1 MNQTFTIEPLI
12 PMALL
17 NVESTL
23 DNQYWR
29 FCADDVVDETGRFLE
44 DDELTYEHFDLG
56 PDAILPEGTKVVMT
70 HLWGWSDSVRNGTM
84 TGSDSPLTP
93 ATDYEV
99 VLPKAATVRH
109 VVHVILSQYHEQMQ
123 VNDAGGR
130 YFFIEAVREV
140 QPGVVEIVWGT

>member
-17 NVESTL
+17 AVDNTL

-29 FCADDVVDETGRFLE
+29 FCADDVVDETGRFLN
-44 DDELTYEHFDLG
+44 DDELTYENFDLG
-56 PDAILPEGTKVVMT
+56 PDAILSEGTKVVMPY
-70 HLWGWSDSVRNGTM
+70 LWGWYDRPEGNANLEA
-84 TGSDSPLTP
+84 LTP

-123 VNDAGGR
+123 VNDASGR

>member
-1 MNQTFTIEPLI
+1 MSQTFTIEPLI

-29 FCADDVVDETGRFLE
+29 FCADDVVDE
-44 DDELTYEHFDLG
+44 LTYENFDLG
-56 PDAILPEGTKVVMT
+56 PDAILAEGTKVVMPY
-70 HLWGWSDSVRNGTM
+70 LWGWYDRTEGNTNLEA
-84 TGSDSPLTP
+84 LTP

-123 VNDAGGR
+123 VNDAAGR
-130 YFFIEAVREV
+130 YFYIEAVRET